1 MIYFHR
7 DGQRLIKLNINNKPS
22 DWAISN
28 NGGKWQMYKMNTN
41 IRTSFDLAK
50 YIHNDEMLDKMVW
63 DIVSFVE
70 TSIILFRSDCF
81 TDLCQ
86 MLREIESDHSKTLVD
101 DIFKILRDKF
111 GRERVDA
118 NILKMETQE
127 G

>member
-1 MIYFHR
+1 MIYFFR
-7 DGQRLIKLNINNKPS
+7 DGQGLIKLNIDNKPS

-28 NGGKWQMYKMNTN
+28 NGGKWQLYKMHTN

-50 YIHNDEMLDKMVW
+50 YIHDDEMLDKMVW

-70 TSIILFRSDCF
+70 TSITLFKSDYF

-86 MLREIESDHSKTLVD
+86 MLRHVEEKHSKSLVD
-101 DIFKILRDKF
+101 DIIRILRDKF

-118 NILKMETQE
+118 NILKM
-127 G
+127 